1 MSQPFSI
8 WLIVMCYIYE
18 QCVRDSNPWPYAWQ
32 AYILTIWT
40 NALIMIPESK
50 THILFIKNRNSLW
63 NHSGDSEIQTHDG
76 REYSRPSACK
86 ADALVIWAIPP
97 KIVIS
102 TGLEPVIEGPKP
114 AVLPITPRDIKKV
127 REVNN
132 IHNYKIGTPYGLFL
146 ERVAGLKPAASTL
159 ARLRSNQL
167 SYTRN
172 LWSFSRF
179 CALPAN
185 CASPHR
191 TFRYS
196 TWIGLLYPI
205 PRFTSQLI
213 S

>member
-50 THILFIKNRNSLW
+50 THILFIKIGTLY
-63 NHSGDSEIQTHDG
+63 GI
-76 REYSRPSACK
+76 
-86 ADALVIWAIPP
+86 
-97 KIVIS
+97 IVIS

>member
-1 MSQPFSI
+1 ME
-8 WLIVMCYIYE
+8 IV
-18 QCVRDSNPWPYAWQ
+18 RFK
-32 AYILTIWT
+32 LTT
-40 NALIMIPESK
+40 LCLQSRCSSHLSYTPKNSYLDRTRTCNRGTK
-50 THILFIKNRNSLW
+50 T
-63 NHSGDSEIQTHDG
+63 
-76 REYSRPSACK
+76 
-86 ADALVIWAIPP
+86 
-97 KIVIS
+97 
-102 TGLEPVIEGPKP
+102 
-114 AVLPITPRDIKKV
+114 AVLPITPQDIKKV
-127 REVNN
+127 REVNH

-196 TWIGLLYPI
+196 T
-205 PRFTSQLI
+205 
-213 S
+213 